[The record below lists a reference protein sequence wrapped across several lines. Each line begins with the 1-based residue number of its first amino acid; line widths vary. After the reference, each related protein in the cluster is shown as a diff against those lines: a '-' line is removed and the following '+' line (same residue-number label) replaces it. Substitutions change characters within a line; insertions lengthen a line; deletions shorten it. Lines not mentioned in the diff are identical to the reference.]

1 MKTYLNYTFV
11 LIVLFFTT
19 FLTSVQAQKK
29 NNGQFVVVLDA
40 GHGGDDSGN
49 IGKKGSGFREKDI
62 ALNIVLQVGKAL
74 EKHPNIKVIYTR
86 KTDVFVTLRGR
97 AKIANDADADLF
109 VSVHCNAHHSEA
121 NGTETFVLGL
131 HANQQNFEVAKKEN
145 EVIYLEDDYEMHY
158 GSFDPKSP
166 ESLIGLTLM
175 QEDYLDQSTLLAKKI
190 QDNFTYKLKR
200 KNRGVKQAGFW
211 VLHNTAMPSV
221 LIETGFLTYQNEGLY
236 LNSSKGQSDMSTSIY
251 QAIMDYIK
259 ALDNNVGSHVFED
272 IEPIS
277 TDTKVTTPVIEEVDL
292 PKAEEVY
299 EDVIFKVQIAASSKK
314 LEPKPFNFSGLNGI
328 SRDKEGGIFKYFYGH
343 TSDYTQAKALQD
355 IAKKKGYR
363 DCFIVAFKNGK
374 RTDLT
379 EVLKSA
385 PN

>member
-1 MKTYLNYTFV
+1 MKTHLYYTFV
-11 LIVLFFTT
+11 LITFLFTT

-29 NNGQFVVVLDA
+29 DNGQFVVVLDA
-40 GHGGDDSGN
+40 GHGGEDSGN
-49 IGKKGSGFREKDI
+49 IGKKGSGFKEKDI
-62 ALNIVLQVGKAL
+62 ALNIVLQVGREL
-74 EKHPNIKVIYTR
+74 EKIPNIKVIYTR

-145 EVIYLEDDYEMHY
+145 EVIYLEDDYELHY

-236 LNSSKGQSDMSTSIY
+236 LNSSKGQTEISKAIY
-251 QAIMDYIK
+251 DAIVDYKK
-259 ALDNNVGSHVFED
+259 ALGYNVGSHVFE
-272 IEPIS
+272 ELAPI
-277 TDTKVTTPVIEEVDL
+277 TADTKVVVPVLEEVEL
-292 PKAEEVY
+292 PKTEEIYTGV
-299 EDVIFKVQIAASSKK
+299 VFKVQIAASSKK
-314 LEPKPFNFSGLNGI
+314 LEPKPFNFSGLDGI

-343 TSDYTQAKALQD
+343 TSDYTQAKALED
-355 IAKKKGYR
+355 IAKKKGYK
-363 DCFIVAFKNGK
+363 DCFIVAFKDGK
-374 RTDLT
+374 RTDLAQ
-379 EVLKSA
+379 VLKSA
-385 PN
+385 LN

>member
-1 MKTYLNYTFV
+1 MKTHLYYTFV
-11 LIVLFFTT
+11 LVTIIFTT
-19 FLTSVQAQKK
+19 FLTSTQAQNKK
-29 NNGQFVVVLDA
+29 NDQFVVVLDA

-49 IGKKGSGFREKDI
+49 IGKKGSGFKEKDI
-62 ALNIVLQVGKAL
+62 ALNIVLQVGREL
-74 EKHPNIKVIYTR
+74 EKNPNIKVIYTR

-166 ESLIGLTLM
+166 ESLIGLTLL

-221 LIETGFLTYQNEGLY
+221 LVETGFLTYQNEGLY
-236 LNSSKGQSDMSTSIY
+236 LNSSKGQTEVATSIHD
-251 QAIMDYIK
+251 AIIDYKK
-259 ALDNNVGSHVFED
+259 ALGYNVGSHVFTDIKPITPDPKIVTPDIED
-272 IEPIS
+272 IPM
-277 TDTKVTTPVIEEVDL
+277 
-292 PKAEEVY
+292 AEEVY
-299 EDVIFKVQIAASSKK
+299 TGVVFKIQIAASSKK
-314 LEPKPFNFSGLNGI
+314 LEPKPFNFNGLEGI
-328 SRDKEGGIFKYFYGH
+328 SRDKDGGIFKYFYGN
-343 TSDYTQAKALQD
+343 TSDYTQAKTLHE
-355 IAKKKGYR
+355 IAKKKGYN
-363 DCFIVAFKNGK
+363 DCFIVAFKDGK

-379 EVLKSA
+379 QVLKSA
-385 PN
+385 SN

>member
-1 MKTYLNYTFV
+1 MKTHLYYTFV
-11 LIVLFFTT
+11 LITFIFTT
-19 FLTSVQAQKK
+19 FLTSAQVSNK
-29 NNGQFVVVLDA
+29 NNGKFVIVLDA

-49 IGKKGSGFREKDI
+49 IGKKGSGFKEKDI
-62 ALNIVLQVGKAL
+62 ALNIVLQVGRAL
-74 EKHPNIKVIYTR
+74 EKNPNIKVIYTR

-158 GSFDPKSP
+158 ASFDPKSP

-236 LNSSKGQSDMSTSIY
+236 LNSAKGQTEVSKSIY
-251 QAIMDYIK
+251 DAIIDYKK
-259 ALDNNVGSHVFED
+259 ALGYNVGSHVFED

-299 EDVIFKVQIAASSKK
+299 DGIVFKVQIAASSKK
-314 LEPKPFNFSGLNGI
+314 LETKPFNFSGLDGI
-328 SRDKEGGIFKYFYGH
+328 SRDKEGGVFKYFYGH

-355 IAKKKGYR
+355 IAKKKGYK
-363 DCFIVAFKNGK
+363 DCFIVAFKDGK

-379 EVLKSA
+379 EVLKSVS
-385 PN
+385 N

>member
-1 MKTYLNYTFV
+1 MKTHLYYTFV
-11 LIVLFFTT
+11 LVTLLFTT

-49 IGKKGSGFREKDI
+49 IGKKGSGFKEKDI
-62 ALNIVLQVGKAL
+62 ALNIVLQIGKAL
-74 EKHPNIKVIYTR
+74 ERHPNIKVIYTR

-175 QEDYLDQSTLLAKKI
+175 QEDYLDQSTLLAKKV

-211 VLHNTAMPSV
+211 VLHNTAMPSI

-251 QAIMDYIK
+251 QAIIDYIK
-259 ALDNNVGSHVFED
+259 ALDNNVGSQIFTD
-272 IEPIS
+272 IEPI
-277 TDTKVTTPVIEEVDL
+277 TTETEIVTPTVEEL
-292 PKAEEVY
+292 PIAEEVY
-299 EDVIFKVQIAASSKK
+299 TGIVFKIQIAASSKK

-328 SRDKEGGIFKYFYGH
+328 TRDKEGGIFKYFYGN

-355 IAKKKGYR
+355 IAKKKGYN
-363 DCFIVAFKNGK
+363 DCFIVAFKDGK

-385 PN
+385 SN